1 MHHAG
6 ASALRVSL
14 PQFLQLQHCLIQSS
28 GFSDETLQ
36 TLGQRGQI
44 SISKG
49 KGICLFQQATAVAE
63 VSKSAKHS
71 LGAVSRVLEST
82 TVLLMLAPHT
92 LMKDRIDPGKLG
104 LIPSSS
110 HCQKQG
116 RKYAQGSMKSA
127 ISHVS
132 QAHLIT
138 SKQSLRAGV
147 CQDSIKA
154 LLLPIN
160 STTGTHTSFGNCSD
174 RQQRDSS
181 SCSLCIGSQ
190 TP

>member
-1 MHHAG
+1 MA
-6 ASALRVSL
+6 
-14 PQFLQLQHCLIQSS
+14 
-28 GFSDETLQ
+28 E
-36 TLGQRGQI
+36 
-44 SISKG
+44 
-49 KGICLFQQATAVAE
+49 E
-63 VSKSAKHS
+63 VSKSAKYS

-82 TVLLMLAPHT
+82 TVLLMLAPHA
-92 LMKDRIDPGKLG
+92 LMKDRVDAGKLG

-127 ISHVS
+127 VSHVS

-154 LLLPIN
+154 LSGFP
-160 STTGTHTSFGNCSD
+160 
-174 RQQRDSS
+174 
-181 SCSLCIGSQ
+181 
-190 TP
+190 

>member
-6 ASALRVSL
+6 PSALGGSI
-14 PQFLQLQHCLIQSS
+14 PQFLQLQHCLTQSS
-28 GFSDETLQ
+28 GFSNETLQ

-49 KGICLFQQATAVAE
+49 KGICLFEQATAVAK
-63 VSKSAKHS
+63 VSKSAKYS

-82 TVLLMLAPHT
+82 TVLLLLAPHT
-92 LMKDRIDPGKLG
+92 LMKDRVDPGKLG

-116 RKYAQGSMKSA
+116 RKYAQESMKSA
-127 ISHVS
+127 VSHVS

-138 SKQSLRAGV
+138 SKQSPRAGV
-147 CQDSIKA
+147 CQDSIKE
-154 LLLPIN
+154 LPLPIN
-160 STTGTHTSFGNCSD
+160 STRGTHMSLDNCSD
-174 RQQRDSS
+174 RQERDS
-181 SCSLCIGSQ
+181 LLLALYI
-190 TP
+190 

>member
-1 MHHAG
+1 MRHTG
-6 ASALRVSL
+6 ASALGVSVL
-14 PQFLQLQHCLIQSS
+14 QLLQLQHCLTQSS

-49 KGICLFQQATAVAE
+49 KGICLFEQATAEAE
-63 VSKSAKHS
+63 VSKNTKYS
-71 LGAVSRVLEST
+71 LGAVSRVLECT

-92 LMKDRIDPGKLG
+92 LMKDRVDPGKLG
-104 LIPSSS
+104 LIPTSS

-127 ISHVS
+127 DSHVS

-154 LLLPIN
+154 LSLPHTRHHGN
-160 STTGTHTSFGNCSD
+160 THSFDNCSD
-174 RQQRDSS
+174 GQERDS
-181 SCSLCIGSQ
+181 LLLALYI
-190 TP
+190 

>member
-1 MHHAG
+1 M
-6 ASALRVSL
+6 
-14 PQFLQLQHCLIQSS
+14 
-28 GFSDETLQ
+28 
-36 TLGQRGQI
+36 
-44 SISKG
+44 
-49 KGICLFQQATAVAE
+49 AE
-63 VSKSAKHS
+63 EGPKSAKYS

-127 ISHVS
+127 VSHVS

-154 LLLPIN
+154 LSLPIN
-160 STTGTHTSFGNCSD
+160 GTTGTHTSFDNCSD
-174 RQQRDSS
+174 RQETDSLLLALYIQDHKHHNIS
-181 SCSLCIGSQ
+181 ILFFVQPATHQESIQQSMDPNLWFTGLQVAKSCRL
-190 TP
+190 